1 MTEWDVYLVL
11 GSIAAFI
18 IAIVGAGKK
27 FFADP
32 VNKLD
37 KTLIIAITELGV
49 LKESDLKQENRLDRH
64 ECRLNDHDKR
74 LAVIEYVRKDPK
86 DEYKK

>member
-18 IAIVGAGKK
+18 IAILGAAKK
-27 FFADP
+27 FVADP
-32 VNKLD
+32 VNNLD
-37 KTLIIAITELGV
+37 KTLIVAITELGV
-49 LKESDLKQENRLDRH
+49 LKESDSKQDIRLDRH
-64 ECRLNDHDKR
+64 ECKLNDHDKR
-74 LAVIEYVRKDPK
+74 LTLIEYFRKDPK